1 MKCGKQ
7 LREEDGELCGD
18 CGRRRHGFVQ
28 GIALYDYGSI
38 ADSVF
43 RFKYC
48 GRQEYATFYGRQLY
62 AARRR
67 WLELIKPEALV
78 PVPIHPSRKRMRG
91 YNQAELIARALSE
104 QS

>member
-38 ADSVF
+38 ADYVF
-43 RFKYC
+43 IEVVRRIIFYNAPWC
-48 GRQEYATFYGRQLY
+48 GGNVGDYG
-62 AARRR
+62 A
-67 WLELIKPEALV
+67 I
-78 PVPIHPSRKRMRG
+78 
-91 YNQAELIARALSE
+91 
-104 QS
+104 